1 MCWIISGLMLIS
13 SGTDLDDISY
23 MQNTRPWNEV
33 KSFQILSFIN
43 TIHSH
48 FPGNTG
54 TSFMNQAIQ
63 IEGLQKAYG
72 NAKVLEEFDLS
83 VPKGG
88 IFGLI
93 GPNGAGKS
101 TLIGI
106 LTGLLDYDDGKVV
119 INGLPLIEENEL
131 EIKRHVAS
139 VLQPP
144 LLFEHFTSHDFLHY
158 ICDLYEIPQENRQ
171 QKMNSL
177 LEYMGLLEFEHA
189 KINKLSSGSR
199 KKLSFCAAI
208 LSAPDILF
216 LDEPFESIDVIS
228 IGRMKT
234 ILNRLQEKG
243 VTIIIT
249 SHILEIVENLC
260 DDIAILHKGE
270 VIAYLDS
277 ETRKELQKNS
287 SLSEIF
293 EHYVE
298 VDTPRDDVLR
308 WL

>member
-1 MCWIISGLMLIS
+1 MSKAIDI
-13 SGTDLDDISY
+13 TDLRKEYD
-23 MQNTRPWNEV
+23 
-33 KSFQILSFIN
+33 
-43 TIHSH
+43 
-48 FPGNTG
+48 G
-54 TSFMNQAIQ
+54 TC
-63 IEGLQKAYG
+63 
-72 NAKVLEEFDLS
+72 VLHDLNLS
-83 VPKGG
+83 VPTGN

-106 LTGLLDYDDGKVV
+106 LTGLLDYNSGDIH
-119 INGLPLIEENEL
+119 INGLELTEKNEL
-131 EIKRHVAS
+131 EIKQHIAS

-158 ICDLYEIPQENRQ
+158 ICDIYEVTKNNRQ
-171 QKMNSL
+171 HKITSML
-177 LEYMGLLEFEHA
+177 DFLGLTEFEHA
-189 KINKLSSGSR
+189 KISKLSSGSR

-208 LSAPDILF
+208 LSNPDILF

-234 ILNRLQEKG
+234 ILTHLKQQGK
-243 VTIIIT
+243 TIIIT

-260 DDIAILHKGE
+260 DDIAILHEGKI
-270 VIAYLDS
+270 IAYLDS
-277 ETRKELQKNS
+277 ESRKKLQKNT

-293 EHYVE
+293 ESYVQVE
-298 VDTPRDDVLR
+298 QPKSDVLK

>member
-1 MCWIISGLMLIS
+1 MERIVEISDLRKSYQMTPVIDGLSLSIP
-13 SGTDLDDISY
+13 SG
-23 MQNTRPWNEV
+23 N
-33 KSFQILSFIN
+33 
-43 TIHSH
+43 
-48 FPGNTG
+48 
-54 TSFMNQAIQ
+54 
-63 IEGLQKAYG
+63 
-72 NAKVLEEFDLS
+72 
-83 VPKGG
+83 

-106 LTGLLDYDDGKVV
+106 LTGILGYDSGRIVIDG
-119 INGLPLIEENEL
+119 IELSEKNEF
-131 EIKRHVAS
+131 EIKSRIAS

-144 LLFEHFTSHDFLHY
+144 LLFEHFTSYDFLVY
-158 ICDLYEIPQENRQ
+158 VCELYRIPEEGLQD
-171 QKMNSL
+171 KITSL
-177 LEYMGLLEFEHA
+177 LDYLGILEFEYA

-208 LSAPDILF
+208 LTEPKLLF

-234 ILNRLQEKG
+234 ILRKLKEKG
-243 VTIIIT
+243 VSIIIT

-260 DDIAILHKGE
+260 DDIAILHHGGI
-270 VIAYLDS
+270 IAYLDAV
-277 ETRKELQKNS
+277 TRKELQKNS

-293 EHYVE
+293 EHYVD
-298 VDTPRDDVLR
+298 VKHPSNDVLK

>member
-1 MCWIISGLMLIS
+1 M
-13 SGTDLDDISY
+13 
-23 MQNTRPWNEV
+23 EE
-33 KSFQILSFIN
+33 
-43 TIHSH
+43 
-48 FPGNTG
+48 
-54 TSFMNQAIQ
+54 AIQ
-63 IEGLQKAYG
+63 IKGLQKSYDNTPVLQNFELAVPEG
-72 NAKVLEEFDLS
+72 N
-83 VPKGG
+83 

-106 LTGLLDYDDGKVV
+106 LTGLLDYDEGTII
-119 INGLPLIEENEL
+119 INGRQLNEQNEL
-131 EIKRHVAS
+131 MIKQEVAS

-158 ICDLYEIPQENRQ
+158 ICDIYKIDHETRQ
-171 QKMNSL
+171 QKMDSL
-177 LEYMGLLEFEHA
+177 LEYLGLTEFEHA

-208 LSAPDILF
+208 LSEPKILF

-234 ILNRLQEKG
+234 ILNRLQQNG

-260 DDIAILHKGE
+260 DDIAILHKQKI
-270 VIAYLDS
+270 IAYLDS
-277 ETRKELQKNS
+277 ETRKELQKDA

-293 EHYVE
+293 ENYVQVE
-298 VDTPRDDVLR
+298 KPKNDVLK

>member
-1 MCWIISGLMLIS
+1 M
-13 SGTDLDDISY
+13 
-23 MQNTRPWNEV
+23 E
-33 KSFQILSFIN
+33 
-43 TIHSH
+43 
-48 FPGNTG
+48 
-54 TSFMNQAIQ
+54 QAIE
-63 IEGLQKAYG
+63 ISALQKSYG
-72 NAKVLEEFDLS
+72 DTPVLEDFNLS
-83 VPKGG
+83 VPSGN

-106 LTGLLDYDDGKVV
+106 LTGLLDYDDGEII
-119 INGLPLIEENEL
+119 INGLPLTEENEL
-131 EIKRHVAS
+131 AIKRRIAS

-144 LLFEHFTSHDFLHY
+144 LLFEHFTAHDFLHY
-158 ICDLYEIPQENRQ
+158 ICDIYEIPDEGRQ
-171 QKMNSL
+171 AKMNSL
-177 LEYMGLLEFEHA
+177 LEFLGLVEFEHA
-189 KINKLSSGSR
+189 KINKLSAGSR

-208 LSAPDILF
+208 LSDPDILF

-234 ILNRLQEKG
+234 ILNYLQNKG

-260 DDIAILHKGE
+260 DDIAILHNQKI
-270 VIAYLDS
+270 IAYLDS
-277 ETRKELQKNS
+277 ETRKELQKDA

-293 EHYVE
+293 ESYVE
-298 VDTPRDDVLR
+298 VEKPKSDVLN

>member
-1 MCWIISGLMLIS
+1 MDSAIEI
-13 SGTDLDDISY
+13 TDLQKMYGDTAVLNDFSLAV
-23 MQNTRPWNEV
+23 P
-33 KSFQILSFIN
+33 F
-43 TIHSH
+43 
-48 FPGNTG
+48 GN
-54 TSFMNQAIQ
+54 
-63 IEGLQKAYG
+63 
-72 NAKVLEEFDLS
+72 
-83 VPKGG
+83 

-106 LTGLLDYDDGKVV
+106 LTGLLDYDDGEIL
-119 INGLPLIEENEL
+119 INGLSLTEENKL
-131 EIKRHVAS
+131 NIKQQIAS

-158 ICDLYEIPQENRQ
+158 ICDVYDIKSQSRQ

-177 LEYMGLLEFEHA
+177 LDYLGLAEFEHA
-189 KINKLSSGSR
+189 KINKLSAGSR

-208 LSAPDILF
+208 LSEPKILF

-234 ILNRLQEKG
+234 ILNQLQKNG

-260 DDIAILHKGE
+260 NDIAILHKQKI
-270 VIAYLDS
+270 IAYLDDES
-277 ETRKELQKNS
+277 REKLQKDT

-293 EHYVE
+293 ENYVQVE
-298 VDTPRDDVLR
+298 KPKNNVLK

>member
-1 MCWIISGLMLIS
+1 MERVINISGLQK
-13 SGTDLDDISY
+13 SY
-23 MQNTRPWNEV
+23 GDT
-33 KSFQILSFIN
+33 
-43 TIHSH
+43 
-48 FPGNTG
+48 
-54 TSFMNQAIQ
+54 A
-63 IEGLQKAYG
+63 
-72 NAKVLEEFDLS
+72 VLEDFDLA
-83 VPKGG
+83 VPAGN

-106 LTGLLDYDDGKVV
+106 LTGLLDYDGGEII
-119 INGLPLIEENEL
+119 INGLPLNEENEL
-131 EIKRHVAS
+131 AIKRQVAS

-144 LLFEHFTSHDFLHY
+144 LLFEHFTSHDFLEY
-158 ICDLYEIPQENRQ
+158 ICDIYEIDAEKRQ
-171 QKMNSL
+171 PKMNSL
-177 LEYMGLLEFEHA
+177 LEFLGLSEFEHA

-208 LSAPDILF
+208 LSEPRILF

-234 ILNRLQEKG
+234 ILNHLQERG

-260 DDIAILHKGE
+260 DDIAILHNQKI
-270 VIAYLDS
+270 IAYLDS
-277 ETRKELQKNS
+277 ETRHELQKDA

-293 EHYVE
+293 ESYVE
-298 VDTPRDDVLR
+298 VEKPKNDVLK

>member
-1 MCWIISGLMLIS
+1 MERIINI
-13 SGTDLDDISY
+13 T
-23 MQNTRPWNEV
+23 
-33 KSFQILSFIN
+33 
-43 TIHSH
+43 
-48 FPGNTG
+48 
-54 TSFMNQAIQ
+54 
-63 IEGLQKAYG
+63 GLQKSYG
-72 NAKVLEEFDLS
+72 DTAVLEDFDLA
-83 VPKGG
+83 VPSGN

-106 LTGLLDYDDGKVV
+106 LTGLLDYDGGQIV
-119 INGLPLIEENEL
+119 INGKELNEQNEL
-131 EIKRHVAS
+131 EIKRQVAS

-144 LLFEHFTSHDFLHY
+144 LLFEHFTSHDFLQY
-158 ICDLYEIPQENRQ
+158 ICDIYEIDTKNRQ
-171 QKMNSL
+171 QKMTSL
-177 LEYMGLLEFEHA
+177 LEFLGLAEFEHA

-208 LSAPDILF
+208 LSDPKILF

-234 ILNRLQEKG
+234 ILNHLQQKG

-260 DDIAILHKGE
+260 DDIAILHNQKI
-270 VIAYLDS
+270 IAYLDS
-277 ETRKELQKNS
+277 ESRKELQKDA

-293 EHYVE
+293 ESYVE
-298 VDTPRDDVLR
+298 VEKPKNDVLK